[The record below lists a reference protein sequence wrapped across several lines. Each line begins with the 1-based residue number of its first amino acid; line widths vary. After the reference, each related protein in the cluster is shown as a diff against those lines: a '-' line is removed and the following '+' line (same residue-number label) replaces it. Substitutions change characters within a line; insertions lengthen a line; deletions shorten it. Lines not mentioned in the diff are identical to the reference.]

1 MVAGSRYQTRPA
13 FESLS
18 AKPSR
23 WKLAVTWLVFP
34 CPLKRVT
41 NPCATRIHPSPFRGI
56 SPFIESNVRISKF
69 FVPTFFYVLRRS
81 EYLTLVETNAT
92 IRPEVNFPK
101 TLVHIVVIKIQIFA
115 QIYIFVTIIKEVNRS
130 LDSLNFIH

>member
-1 MVAGSRYQTRPA
+1 MVAGSRYQTGPA

-41 NPCATRIHPSPFRGI
+41 NPCATRIHPSSFRGI
-56 SPFIESNVRISKF
+56 CPFIESNVRISKF
-69 FVPTFFYVLRRS
+69 FVPTFFYVSRRS
-81 EYLTLVETNAT
+81 EYLILIETNAA
-92 IRPEVNFPK
+92 IYPKVNFPK
-101 TLVHIVVIKIQIFA
+101 TLVHIVIIRPRIFP
-115 QIYIFVTIIKEVNRS
+115 QIYIFVTIIKEVNGS
-130 LDSLNFIH
+130 